1 MKVHG
6 KYRYS
11 DATNPLAKT
20 TNKVIYFETIHE
32 LNKYSAFLRLC
43 MLKIIKLL
51 NRKRIILLQAS
62 VLKWKSG
69 MAKFLE
75 SDIKVSHFHHECIDD
90 FDSAMILN
98 AVDFVKSECE
108 KIAVKFQKKQKILN
122 LMANEYSYETASCL
136 PLRLPER
143 EEYFAAL
150 GDGAENN
157 MTNDVMGNFL
167 DLKIHSVPS
176 YTASDGMVNLPS
188 LPQIFIPSTA
198 DDRKNL
204 KTERRLNYCFFKDKM
219 EGPTFDSNWVIPQVV
234 LMGSIPWSSYD
245 ESNTVFPNKKSKARL
260 LDEDIPITALSNQSY
275 RIQDRASSP
284 GTDNKR
290 TRSSKI
296 SKEKVSA
303 ISMLLL
309 SGIDVFVSLMEEEEE
324 SLLETNAGIDHITLR
339 IDEALKN
346 ALVAVEKILR
356 HCREVINK
364 QQSQINAIPPYS
376 KSDPRYPGA
385 YREQLRCK
393 ARIQVATDNMNK
405 SKCQIRNLAPVVKW
419 IRVPL
424 KKDGTGVNRDGILS
438 IIWKL
443 EELIRQGRKLYIY
456 SAEGHGR
463 AGLISG
469 ILLGRIYNLHPYETL
484 YRLQASHDSALRE
497 IGRQFAVNC
506 PQLPNQRNV
515 LSQILNLTNLP
526 LNTEVVIRSQKDPET
541 FVEKMIQRP
550 VIISMYNS
558 SSLDNIL
565 TTKKPNSIE
574 IDGLIRTNNRSRRN
588 MPLISFEDAA
598 RNAAQAVEEK
608 AFNLAQGNNIEIQE
622 KEKVFYEKLYAS
634 DHIRM
639 KSVIVRNDLSSR
651 TVALLPTNLRIS
663 HRPGINIRGGNGAEE
678 LSESSIDD
686 HVSKLPPVINL
697 SESAASI
704 YELPLKRQQ
713 PAQAPNLP
721 LIRSAPKADVGRFR

>member
-75 SDIKVSHFHHECIDD
+75 SDIKVSHFHHECIDE
-90 FDSAMILN
+90 FDSATTLN

-108 KIAVKFQKKQKILN
+108 KIAVEFQKKQKMLN
-122 LMANEYSYETASCL
+122 LMANEYSYDTASCL
-136 PLRLPER
+136 PLRLPEK

-150 GDGAENN
+150 GDDAENTL
-157 MTNDVMGNFL
+157 TNDITRNFL
-167 DLKIHSVPS
+167 DLNIHSVPS
-176 YTASDGMVNLPS
+176 YTTSDGMVNLPS
-188 LPQIFIPSTA
+188 LPQIFIPNTA

-245 ESNTVFPNKKSKARL
+245 ESNTVFPSKKLKARP
-260 LDEDIPITALSNQSY
+260 LDELIANTALSNQSY
-275 RIQDRASSP
+275 RVQDRAS
-284 GTDNKR
+284 DNKR
-290 TRSSKI
+290 TRSSKT

-324 SLLETNAGIDHITLR
+324 SLLETNADIDHITLR

-376 KSDPRYPGA
+376 KSDPRYAGA

-405 SKCQIRNLAPVVKW
+405 AKSQIKNLAPAVKW
-419 IRVPL
+419 IRVPM
-424 KKDGTGVNRDGILS
+424 KSDGTGINSDGIIL

-463 AGLISG
+463 AGMISG

-565 TTKKPNSIE
+565 TSKKTNSNK
-574 IDGLIRTNNRSRRN
+574 IDGLIRTTNRSRRN
-588 MPLISFEDAA
+588 LPLINFEDAA
-598 RNAAQAVEEK
+598 RNAALAAEENTV
-608 AFNLAQGNNIEIQE
+608 NLAQGNNVEIQG
-622 KEKVFYEKLYAS
+622 KEKVFYEKLYAI
-634 DHIRM
+634 DNVRM
-639 KSVIVRNDLSSR
+639 KSIIIRSHQSSR

-663 HRPGINIRGGNGAEE
+663 HRPGINIRAENTADE
-678 LSESSIDD
+678 FTESFIDD
-686 HVSKLPPVINL
+686 HISKLPPVIKL
-697 SESAASI
+697 SESTAST
-704 YELPLKRQQ
+704 YEFPLKRQQ

-721 LIRSAPKADVGRFR
+721 LIRSASKV

>member
-1 MKVHG
+1 MTVHG

-11 DATNPLAKT
+11 DATNPSAKT
-20 TNKVIYFETIHE
+20 TNRIIYFETIHE

-43 MLKIIKLL
+43 MLKIIKFL
-51 NRKRIILLQAS
+51 NRKRIVLLQAT
-62 VLKWKSG
+62 VFKWKSG
-69 MAKFLE
+69 MAEFLE

-90 FDSAMILN
+90 FDSAVTPGV
-98 AVDFVKSECE
+98 VDFVKHECE
-108 KIAVKFQKKQKILN
+108 KIADEFLKMQKL
-122 LMANEYSYETASCL
+122 LSPLSNECSYETASCL
-136 PLRLPER
+136 PLRLPGK
-143 EEYFAAL
+143 EEYFADH
-150 GDGAENN
+150 GDRNECSSVS
-157 MTNDVMGNFL
+157 DIERNFR
-167 DLKIHSVPS
+167 DLQNYSLPS
-176 YTASDGMVNLPS
+176 YTSSEGMVNLPS
-188 LPQIFIPSTA
+188 LPQIFIPNTA

-219 EGPTFDSNWVIPQVV
+219 EGPTFDSNWIIPQVV

-245 ESNTVFPNKKSKARL
+245 ESNTVFPSKQRPSDDCIESTAQSQ
-260 LDEDIPITALSNQSY
+260 ENVISDIK
-275 RIQDRASSP
+275 RI
-284 GTDNKR
+284 GTSKR
-290 TRSSKI
+290 R
-296 SKEKVSA
+296 KEKVSA

-324 SLLETNAGIDHITLR
+324 SLIETNADIDHITLR

-405 SKCQIRNLAPVVKW
+405 AKSQIKNLAPAVKW

-424 KKDGTGVNRDGILS
+424 KSDGTGINRDGVLPV
-438 IIWKL
+438 IWKL

-469 ILLGRIYNLHPYETL
+469 IILGRIYNLHPYETL

-497 IGRQFAVNC
+497 IGRQFAINC

-515 LSQILNLTNLP
+515 LTQILNLTNLP
-526 LNTEVVIRSQKDPET
+526 LNTEVVIRSQKDPEI
-541 FVEKMIQRP
+541 FVEKMIRRP

-558 SSLDNIL
+558 STLDNIL
-565 TTKKPNSIE
+565 TSKKTNDNEIVEPNRS
-574 IDGLIRTNNRSRRN
+574 TNRSRRN
-588 MPLISFEDAA
+588 LPLLSLEDAA
-598 RNAAQAVEEK
+598 RNATLAAEEK
-608 AFNLAQGNNIEIQE
+608 YFNLTQGNNVEIQS
-622 KEKVFYEKLYAS
+622 KERVFYDQLFAS
-634 DHIRM
+634 DNIRM
-639 KSVIVRNDLSSR
+639 KSVITRNAHSSR
-651 TVALLPTNLRIS
+651 MVALLPTNLRIN
-663 HRPGINIRGGNGAEE
+663 HRPGIIIRGENVADEFSDFSVDE
-678 LSESSIDD
+678 
-686 HVSKLPPVINL
+686 HVSKLPSL
-697 SESAASI
+697 LHSSEAASSI
-704 YELPLKRQQ
+704 NELPIRRQL
-713 PAQAPNLP
+713 PAQSPNLP
-721 LIRSAPKADVGRFR
+721 LIRCASKTVSKF